1 MANAAILCVIFNNEI
16 SNKLKPAVQPEQAE
30 QQVSVNNN
38 NAVPYSKDTSL
49 KYIHVNPM
57 LPFSGK
63 TKAEIYAIRKKYVN
77 TSIFSGGD
85 YGPSDEVF
93 GSIEDN
99 KPWISNNVCRDK
111 QDEPMDTTGP
121 SEESRFINNPSVLIG
136 LEYPFGFY
144 NVTDRGYCRT
154 DKTNLIPQVVLYEP
168 QKKLITVTYMQLP
181 FETNDWTFYDFN
193 GLNARDFGY
202 KYLYLDKAQSTYDI
216 TFNNSENISNGVYEL
231 NNFIHLGFSCRAESG
246 CNNGS
251 PRQEFIE
258 FKNPV
263 PGSESGKYVLLKLWK
278 NKPVSPLQPADIY
291 EKIVFQ

>member
-1 MANAAILCVIFNNEI
+1 MSNKIAIFLIIAAIFCVIFNNAI
-16 SNKLKPAVQPEQAE
+16 SNKLKPAVQPEQPVE
-30 QQVSVNNN
+30 QQVSANNN
-38 NAVPYSKDTSL
+38 NVVPDSNDTSL

-77 TSIFSGGD
+77 TSIFSGSD
-85 YGPSDEVF
+85 YEPSDEVF

-111 QDEPMDTTGP
+111 QDDPMDTTGP
-121 SEESRFINNPSVLIG
+121 SEESRFINNPSILIG

-144 NVTDRGYCRT
+144 NVTDHGYCRT
-154 DKTNLIPQVVLYEP
+154 DKTNLIPQIVLYDP
-168 QKKLITVTYMQLP
+168 QQKLITVTYMQLP

-193 GLNARDFGY
+193 GVNARDFGY
-202 KYLYLDKAQSTYDI
+202 KYLYLDKSKSTYDI
-216 TFNNSENISNGVYEL
+216 TFNNPENISKGVYEL
-231 NNFIHLGFSCRAESG
+231 NNFIHLGFSCRAKTG

-263 PGSESGKYVLLKLWK
+263 SGFESGKYVLL
-278 NKPVSPLQPADIY
+278 
-291 EKIVFQ
+291 